1 MAHVV
6 ASNTSLSFL
15 KKRGKMKGKKS
26 EGKMKGKK
34 SEGKMMGK
42 MSEGKIVGKK
52 SCKKLLKHRK
62 VVSVSSPP
70 C

>member
-15 KKRGKMKGKKS
+15 KKSGKMKGKKS

-34 SEGKMMGK
+34 SEGK
-42 MSEGKIVGKK
+42 IVGKK
-52 SCKKLLKHRK
+52 SCKKLLKLKK